1 MCQHKNLIS
10 YVMKSTFIGLTL
22 TTILLKGLNLIPDNP
37 SIPLLL
43 IIDIKQF
50 VLIAFTCL
58 LHSRLLVH
66 PVSSEGISPDELQV
80 ITGLQAVWA
89 NPGYPIPLFPL
100 RLPPLSRMP
109 IGSFLGSW
117 KGFTLSTVFRLPV
130 SQIFP
135 FLDNAWSITIQ
146 KKVLLRNRYDLL

>member
-22 TTILLKGLNLIPDNP
+22 TTILLKGLNLIPENP

-43 IIDIKQF
+43 IIHIKQF

-58 LHSRLLVH
+58 LHYRLLVH
-66 PVSSEGISPDELQV
+66 PVSSEGISPDGLQV

-89 NPGYPIPLFPL
+89 NPVYPIPLLPL

-109 IGSFLGSW
+109 IVLAWVHGKVSHSAQYSDYLFLKYSHFWIMRG
-117 KGFTLSTVFRLPV
+117 LSL
-130 SQIFP
+130 S
-135 FLDNAWSITIQ
+135 
-146 KKVLLRNRYDLL
+146 RNKFY